1 MSFPTLGFDGSNHT
15 WHSMSRKIRRQ
26 AATVYLLAAAM
37 VHVLD
42 RTAAMAQPPIPGGF
56 SAADVSDK
64 QVIAAAEAAAGSKS
78 ATLVKILQARQQVVA
93 GMNYQLVLRVRVDG
107 SERDA
112 EVAVYRNLKDQY
124 DVTSWRWL

>member
-1 MSFPTLGFDGSNHT
+1 
-15 WHSMSRKIRRQ
+15 MSRKIRRQ